1 MHIFVGKKFKKIE
14 ASLLLYLVRKLQDR
28 FSGSQ
33 LKVNIVS
40 ENIHKDFIG
49 ENTSCGRCDFI
60 QFDNKRI
67 CDFLSDRHTL
77 IVGIQL

>member
-1 MHIFVGKKFKKIE
+1 MHIFVGKKFKNIE

-40 ENIHKDFIG
+40 ENIHKDLLVKTQVVAGVILSNLTIRESVIFLVIG
-49 ENTSCGRCDFI
+49 I
-60 QFDNKRI
+60 
-67 CDFLSDRHTL
+67 H
-77 IVGIQL
+77 